1 MMAKGTP
8 HYAAA
13 RQLSLV
19 GWRLCAAVAW
29 LSLAALGTSP
39 AAAEGI
45 YRWVDEHGRVHF
57 GSHPG
62 AANAR
67 RLDIETTPPTAPAD
81 DAALS
86 RRQAGQRRL
95 LDDFTRERELRRA
108 EEAER
113 EARRRER
120 AAACTELERYRNL
133 LTRQGPVYILAP
145 DGSRDYLDDR
155 RRAAELQRI
164 TPEIRAACGAPP

>member
-1 MMAKGTP
+1 MAIGIP
-8 HYAAA
+8 HYAGA
-13 RQLSLV
+13 RRLSLAR
-19 GWRLCAAVAW
+19 WLRFAAAAW
-29 LSLAALGTSP
+29 LSLAALATSP
-39 AAAEGI
+39 AAADGI

-67 RLDIETTPPTAPAD
+67 RLDIGTSAPAAPAD

-86 RRQAGQRRL
+86 RRQESQRRL
-95 LDDFTRERELRRA
+95 LDDFARERELRRA

-113 EARRRER
+113 AALRLERE
-120 AAACTELERYRNL
+120 AACAELKRYRDQL
-133 LTRQGPVYILAP
+133 AEQGPVYLVAP

-164 TPEIRAACGAPP
+164 APEIRAACGSPP